1 MDTKNYLDGEIKRLY
16 ERMSKL
22 DPESKEYAAVEEN
35 WTKLVNQKLE
45 IEKHEASKAQTEQ
58 QMKADRKHRVADYI
72 IDSGRVI
79 LPLGVTVLGTL
90 LAYTFET
97 KGVVPVS
104 IGKKFVDKLTK
115 Y

>member
-1 MDTKNYLDGEIKRLY
+1 MDMNTYLDGEIKRLY

-22 DPESKEYAAVEEN
+22 DPETKEYATVEEN
-35 WTKLVNQKLE
+35 WNKLVNQKLE
-45 IEKHEASKAQTEQ
+45 IEKHETSKAQTEQ
-58 QMKADRKHRVADYI
+58 QMKADRKHRVTGYI
-72 IDSGRVI
+72 IDTGRVI

-90 LAYTFET
+90 LAYTFEA

-104 IGKKFVDKLTK
+104 FGKKFVDKLTK